1 MFQIFY
7 PTIYQPLY
15 NTLVFLYNNF
25 AFHDFGIAIII
36 ITLILKI
43 ILMPLSKKQIESQKK
58 LQELQPKIK
67 EIQNKHKDNKEKQ
80 SQELMKFYKEN
91 KANPFGGCL
100 PMIVQLVFLIAI
112 YQVFFRISSNN
123 LNIQGEVLYSFV
135 ANPGQINNMFIGII
149 DLAKSSIPL
158 AILAAAAQFYQT
170 KMLMAKQKNNNDNKS
185 KDSKNPDFAQIM
197 NKQMLYLGPLLTLFI
212 GIKFPAGLALY
223 WLISTLFAI
232 GQQMYME
239 DKFESL
245 KKYIPGKKITKA

>member
-1 MFQIFY
+1 MFQIFI

-15 NTLVFLYNNF
+15 NILVFLYNNL

-36 ITLILKI
+36 ITVLLKV

-67 EIQNKHKDNKEKQ
+67 ELQNKYKDNKEKQ

-91 KANPFGGCL
+91 KTNPFGGCL

-112 YQVFFRISSNN
+112 YRIFFNISSAG
-123 LNIQGEVLYSFV
+123 LNVQSGILYPFIS
-135 ANPGQINNMFIGII
+135 NPGQINNMFIGLIN
-149 DLAKSSIPL
+149 LTKPSIFL
-158 AILAAAAQFYQT
+158 AILAAAAQYYQT
-170 KMLMAKQKNNNDNKS
+170 KMMMAKQPASAKKDN
-185 KDSKNPDFAQIM
+185 KNPDFTQIM

-223 WLISTLFAI
+223 WLVSTLFAI
-232 GQQMYME
+232 GQQMYLE
-239 DKFESL
+239 GKLPYFQKINTAKIIS
-245 KKYIPGKKITKA
+245 KK